1 MVSVC
6 DREDVV
12 GLLSRLVSRSVVFRS
27 VFRVLLRMVFRIV
40 FRVVLVDFFLF
51 VRLITNNY
59 EGELEV
65 NIIVQ
70 T

>member
-12 GLLSRLVSRSVVFRS
+12 GLLSRLVSRSV